1 MEQIEARQFTYC
13 QAFYSN
19 PFNVR
24 GFLVMTPAKGEA
36 TKRATAF
43 AAGRSSAWGEPTR
56 ILLYPRNYVKKAREL
71 YAAGFHD

>member
-1 MEQIEARQFTYC
+1 MHEIEARNFTYC

-24 GFLVMTPAKGEA
+24 GFLVMTPAKTQA
-36 TKRATAF
+36 DRRAWTYALGH
-43 AAGRSSAWGEPTR
+43 AGTWGEPTK

-71 YAAGFHD
+71 YAAGLHD